1 MAKELS
7 GALWVSRFPGS
18 SSTNDL
24 QGTFRASVDN
34 FLRVQGSV
42 SLQHIALPL
51 EHISCTGQL
60 TDIKYDI
67 SLSDVVDIPVNDVRF
82 LCSGGTAF
90 TTGCTAFSE

>member
-34 FLRVQGSV
+34 FLR
-42 SLQHIALPL
+42 ALGNARARGQYL
-51 EHISCTGQL
+51 CNISPSRQS
-60 TDIKYDI
+60 I
-67 SLSDVVDIPVNDVRF
+67 SHALVMVD
-82 LCSGGTAF
+82 CS
-90 TTGCTAFSE
+90 

>member
-34 FLRVQGSV
+34 FCARLVMRVQGSV
-42 SLQHIALPL
+42 SLQHIALPP
-51 EHISCTGQL
+51 EHISCTGH
-60 TDIKYDI
+60 
-67 SLSDVVDIPVNDVRF
+67 
-82 LCSGGTAF
+82 G
-90 TTGCTAFSE
+90 

>member
-34 FLRVQGSV
+34 FLRALVMRVQGSV
-42 SLQHIALPL
+42 SL
-51 EHISCTGQL
+51 
-60 TDIKYDI
+60 
-67 SLSDVVDIPVNDVRF
+67 
-82 LCSGGTAF
+82 
-90 TTGCTAFSE
+90 

>member
-34 FLRVQGSV
+34 FCARLVMHVQGSV
-42 SLQHIALPL
+42 FLQHIALPP
-51 EHISCTGQL
+51 EHISCTGH
-60 TDIKYDI
+60 
-67 SLSDVVDIPVNDVRF
+67 
-82 LCSGGTAF
+82 G
-90 TTGCTAFSE
+90 